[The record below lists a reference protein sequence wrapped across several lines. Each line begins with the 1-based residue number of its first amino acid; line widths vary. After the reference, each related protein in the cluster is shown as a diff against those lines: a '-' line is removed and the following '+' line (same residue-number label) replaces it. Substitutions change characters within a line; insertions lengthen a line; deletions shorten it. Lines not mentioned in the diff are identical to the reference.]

1 MTSRIARK
9 QALWISPMG
18 ALAIAL
24 SLVSVAD
31 AADTTQIPDKPTSPI
46 NLLDNE
52 TYDFGG
58 RTIDGGNISDN
69 GLFRCFNRRGVT
81 IKNVT
86 VTNSPRYALLARGC
100 SSVTIEN
107 FKMKNMGSS
116 VGGIRFDKGTE
127 NKTVTLNSIEAD
139 NVGGHAVELWDTNGF
154 TIGTVKANNTDGCG
168 LLLNRSRNGTVSRV
182 EGDGNDQYGG
192 YATFRVANNNGGNI
206 QVGTVKSR
214 NSGRGFFSVSG
225 SHGTTV
231 NYVDIASSNK
241 EGIYIQDSSNTVV
254 SSGKVRGTPNCRIRG
269 GSGNSIN
276 ADCGGN
282 IAN

>member
-1 MTSRIARK
+1 
-9 QALWISPMG
+9 
-18 ALAIAL
+18 
-24 SLVSVAD
+24 
-31 AADTTQIPDKPTSPI
+31 
-46 NLLDNE
+46 
-52 TYDFGG
+52 
-58 RTIDGGNISDN
+58 
-69 GLFRCFNRRGVT
+69 LFRCFNRRGVS

-100 SSVTIEN
+100 SSFTIEN
-107 FKMKNMGSS
+107 FKMKNMSNS

-127 NKTVTLNSIEAD
+127 NKTVTINNVEAD

-154 TIGTVKANNTDGCG
+154 TIGTIKANNTDGCG

-182 EGDGNDQYGG
+182 EGDKNDQYGG

-206 QVGTVKSR
+206 QVGSVKSR

-225 SHGTTV
+225 SSGTTV

-241 EGIYIQDSSNTVV
+241 EGIYIQGSSNTKVN
-254 SSGKVRGTPNCRIRG
+254 SGKVRGTPNCRIRG
-269 GSGNSIN
+269 GSNNSIN
-276 ADCGGN
+276 ADCGGS